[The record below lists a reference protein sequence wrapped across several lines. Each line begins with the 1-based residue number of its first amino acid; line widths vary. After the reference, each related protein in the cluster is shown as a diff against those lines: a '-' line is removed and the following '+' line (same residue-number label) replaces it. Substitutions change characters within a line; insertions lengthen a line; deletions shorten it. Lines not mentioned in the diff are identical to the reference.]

1 MSKEYKEQTVRR
13 YEAQIENLLTDAP
26 FYIRD
31 FYEHMHNGRREI
43 TTQAAYIRDMLAYLG
58 FIKDSVP
65 DLKSVDTKKIP
76 EDIFENLTVKDLN
89 EYRAFLHD
97 IKKISNASIKKKF
110 AAISA
115 FYKYMN
121 IDNRI
126 KNNPMK
132 DFEQPAVNKKR
143 IIKLDASMSSKLLDG
158 ILRNDLYLADTL
170 SGKRPLPIP
179 EKVYVKREP
188 LVLRNYAICCLFLGA
203 GLRVSE
209 LVGLD
214 LTDINFNQG
223 SLNIIAKGGDEVQV
237 YFGDDVEK
245 ALKTYINGSS
255 SLSELSEKYK
265 DKQDV
270 LDWVK
275 ENAFAFN
282 FYEIFRK
289 KYPKEDEA
297 FFKDMKV
304 YAASVRRTGRSGF
317 RPRRSDK
324 AVFLSSRGQRMTVRM
339 VELMIKEMVQ
349 TYLPEYDDKDLFSPH
364 KLRATCATRILT
376 QTGDIQLASTQLNH
390 KGIAVTAAFYAEL
403 QKEKQKDK
411 VKSLD
416 MNKW

>member
-1 MSKEYKEQTVRR
+1 MSKEYKEQVVRR
-13 YEAQIENLLTDAP
+13 YEAQIEKLLNDAP
-26 FYIRD
+26 TYIRD

-43 TTQAAYIRDMLAYLG
+43 TTQSAYIRDILAYINY
-58 FIKDSVP
+58 IKDSVP
-65 DLKSVDTKKIP
+65 ELKSVNIKKFP
-76 EDIFENLTVKDLN
+76 EETFEKLTVKDLN
-89 EYRAFLHD
+89 EYRTYLHN

-110 AAISA
+110 SAISA

-121 IDNRI
+121 TDNRI
-126 KNNPMK
+126 KNNPIK

-143 IIKLDASMSSKLLDG
+143 IIKLDAAMSAKLLDG

-170 SGKRPLPIP
+170 NGKRPLPIP
-179 EKVYVKREP
+179 EKVYIKREP

-214 LTDINFNQG
+214 LSDINFNQG

-237 YFGDDVEK
+237 YFGADVEK

-255 SLSELSEKYK
+255 SLSELSDKYQ

-275 ENAFAFN
+275 ENAFAFDFN
-282 FYEIFRK
+282 EKFHK
-289 KYPKEDEA
+289 KYPDEDGT
-297 FFKDMKV
+297 FFRDMKV
-304 YAASVRRTGRSGF
+304 YAASIRRTGRSGF
-317 RPRRSDK
+317 RPRRSDN